1 MVLVRSLLL
10 TAGLSLVASTALAE
24 PLLVEEAQVR
34 AVPPGSQTSAAFM
47 TLRNPGEQDVTLVD
61 ADSPAAEVMELHNHE
76 DVEGVMQMRKI
87 SEIVVPA
94 GESVALAPGGL
105 HMMLIG
111 LTAPLEEG
119 QPVEIEL
126 RFDTGESQQIT
137 APVKRIEVS
146 AEGHHGHAHGDA
158 HDHDHDQDHD
168 HDHSDHGHGHGEGH
182 RH

>member
-1 MVLVRSLLL
+1 MTLSRSLFLA
-10 TAGLSLVASTALAE
+10 TGLSLVSLAALAE

-76 DVEGVMQMRKI
+76 DVDGVMQMRKI
-87 SEIVVPA
+87 SEILVPA

-105 HMMLIG
+105 HLMLIG
-111 LTAPLEEG
+111 LTAPLAEG
-119 QPVEIEL
+119 EPIEIEL

-146 AEGHHGHAHGDA
+146 AEGHHGHGDA
-158 HDHDHDQDHD
+158 HDHGHGQD
-168 HDHSDHGHGHGEGH
+168 HGHGEGH

>member
-94 GESVALAPGGL
+94 GKSVTLAPGGL

-158 HDHDHDQDHD
+158 HDHDH
-168 HDHSDHGHGHGEGH
+168 SDHGHGHGEGH